1 MSKTE
6 FLEQLQEE
14 LGGQLTSAELREQ
27 IDYYSQYIDDEI
39 AKGNGE
45 DSVLADLGD
54 PWAIAHNILDDKE
67 RKEGK
72 EAARKEQAERDA
84 ESDRDYAREQ
94 RVGGAWSYI
103 LVLVAVLL
111 IIGLIVSLVFG
122 VMGFLFRE
130 LPVLFIII
138 VVWWVYRRL
147 RN

>member
-72 EAARKEQAERDA
+72 EAARKE
-84 ESDRDYAREQ
+84 
-94 RVGGAWSYI
+94 
-103 LVLVAVLL
+103 
-111 IIGLIVSLVFG
+111 
-122 VMGFLFRE
+122 
-130 LPVLFIII
+130 
-138 VVWWVYRRL
+138 
-147 RN
+147 